1 MYERTITIDIDR
13 PYTSRIPSV
22 QCDSGRK
29 VKVKLTNQG
38 KPMDLTGTRVVLACV
53 KPDGHEIFNNAK
65 IVDKTKGE
73 VTFTLTE
80 QINAEVGQVRSVLKL
95 YDGDALVTSQE
106 FFISVNASVG
116 TSVASSSNELNAL
129 TNALNEVQDIDNRF
143 AQTNAQLSAI
153 KEHCTGG
160 NGMQEHSH
168 VNKIVL
174 DKFTESN
181 GSIFYG
187 EKELGGAIKV
197 GSVTDDL
204 IAESIKNAYPT
215 NAFKCNLTSANY
227 MTWLQL
233 NCVLENPTSSLIID
247 TEQIVSYVSNGL
259 TTNCAIWARVGG
271 ENYYKVTNGKLEL
284 DKLITQTLTVA
295 NPNLKTN
302 LEVLFMIGNSESK
315 TVYFDLTR
323 VYVNGELMT
332 NFTFDSKHQYQKYS
346 DKMLVTKGLLD
357 IAVDDNIQSNKL
369 IKNKVSYDDFDI
381 VTGATWFK
389 GAIDGWS
396 GMWHRFLN
404 YRFEKDEFALNN
416 GDIAVFKMKI
426 RCKNPQHLNAI
437 TGVRLWHNGGGGPSS
452 NNSYVQINPQTRE
465 YTLKVTIASSQET
478 YYKCFFA
485 PIVHADYYKEFEA
498 YVFDVAVENQTTGE
512 MFHDAVTTEN
522 ESSTLKKN
530 QEFTTLGVRS
540 DDVKITSNDLEESYV
555 PSIKNKK
562 IICAGDSLTNG
573 YNGASNS
580 YVQYVQNFYPDCT
593 VLNKGSNGGGTSRL
607 VNLLTDMARD
617 GDGTVYPIGNLDY
630 SDCIAVIINIGT
642 NGGVSGNKDT
652 SIPQLVEKTVE
663 DIPFQHNGETID
675 TVAKY
680 WSLFKNDWWGNM
692 GLLVEYIKW
701 KNPRTQ
707 IFLTPPTVN
716 GISDASGS
724 SPFKI
729 REAMNELGD
738 MYGLTVIDVIQGLG
752 INKRNNHLFRLDYCH
767 GTNLRNEMVG
777 KYIAKQIYPHIYD
790 F

>member
-1 MYERTITIDIDR
+1 LNLKNKGGTIMPVKAKYIKDLPLKRVLDG
-13 PYTSRIPSV
+13 SESLLV
-22 QCDSGRK
+22 Q
-29 VKVKLTNQG
+29 
-38 KPMDLTGTRVVLACV
+38 DLNGTQQAPL
-53 KPDGHEIFNNAK
+53 GT
-65 IVDKTKGE
+65 IVDEIK
-73 VTFTLTE
+73 
-80 QINAEVGQVRSVLKL
+80 QN
-95 YDGDALVTSQE
+95 SQE
-106 FFISVNASVG
+106 KIREIES
-116 TSVASSSNELNAL
+116 ELN
-129 TNALNEVQDIDNRF
+129 
-143 AQTNAQLSAI
+143 QTNTQLSAI

-168 VNKIVL
+168 VNKTVL
-174 DKFTESN
+174 DKFTDSN

-187 EKELGGAIKV
+187 EKELGGAIKA
-197 GSVTDDL
+197 GSITDDL

-215 NAFKCNLTSANY
+215 NAFKCNLISGNN

-259 TTNCAIWARVGG
+259 TDNCAIWARVSGG
-271 ENYYKVTNGKLEL
+271 DYCKTTNEKLVL
-284 DKLITQTLTVA
+284 GKLITQSLTVP

-302 LEVLFMIGNSESK
+302 LEVLFMIGDSESK

-332 NFTFDSKHQYQKYS
+332 NFTFDSVHQYQKFS
-346 DKMLVTKGLLD
+346 DKMLVTKGLLGEV
-357 IAVDDNIQSNKL
+357 IDDKFQSNEL
-369 IKNKVSYDDFDI
+369 INSKVSYDDFDV

-389 GAIDGWS
+389 GAISNWS

-404 YRFEKDEFALNN
+404 YRFEKNEFALNN

-437 TGVRLWHNGGGGPSS
+437 TGLRLWHNNGGAPDF
-452 NNSYVQINPQTRE
+452 NNSYAQINQQTRE
-465 YTLKVTIASSQET
+465 YTIKVTIASSQET
-478 YYKCFFA
+478 YYKCDLA
-485 PIVHADYYKEFEA
+485 IVVHEDYYEEFEA
-498 YVFDVAVENQTTGE
+498 YVFDVTVENKTTGKI
-512 MFHDAVTTEN
+512 FYDAVAN
-522 ESSTLKKN
+522 VSESSTLKNN
-530 QEFTTLGVRS
+530 QEFTMIGARM
-540 DDVKITSNDLEESYV
+540 DDVKITSNDLEESYI

-573 YNGASNS
+573 YNGANNS

-593 VLNKGSNGGGTSRL
+593 VLNKGSNGGGTARL

-716 GISDASGS
+716 GISDTSGS

-729 REAMNELGD
+729 REAMRELGD

-767 GTNLRNEMVG
+767 GTDLRNEMVG
-777 KYIAKQIYPHIYD
+777 KYIAKQIYSHIYD